1 MTEDKFRSIYQQHYR
16 LVMKVVYSVLND
28 VDFSEDICQEVF
40 LLFSE
45 NVDTLEDECLKQ
57 WFIVTAKRKS
67 IDFCRKAYQVHE
79 VVSSISDTEESL
91 IDRSSVWISSKSYA
105 QVSSE
110 EEIMHK
116 LELQELTDR
125 MLSEL
130 KKKNRH
136 WYEILRRTF
145 LNEEKAE
152 DVARALGISVENL
165 RAKKHRLKIWINKH
179 YRESFEEL

>member
-16 LVMKVVYSVLND
+16 LVMKVVYSVLKD

-45 NVDTLEDECLKQ
+45 NVDTMEEECFKQ

-79 VVSSISDTEESL
+79 VASSISDTEENL
-91 IDRSSVWISSKSYA
+91 KDRSSVWISSKTYT
-105 QVSSE
+105 QVSTE

-125 MLSEL
+125 MFADLE
-130 KKKNRH
+130 KRNKH

-145 LNEEKAE
+145 LNGEKAE
-152 DVARALGISVENL
+152 DVARALGISIENL

>member
-16 LVMKVVYSVLND
+16 LVMRVVYSVLKD

-45 NVDTLEDECLKQ
+45 NVDTLEEECFKQ

-79 VVSSISDTEESL
+79 VASSISDTEESL
-91 IDRSSVWISSKSYA
+91 MDRSSVWISSKSYA

-136 WYEILRRTF
+136 WY
-145 LNEEKAE
+145 
-152 DVARALGISVENL
+152 
-165 RAKKHRLKIWINKH
+165 
-179 YRESFEEL
+179 